1 MMRRLLADER
11 GQATVEFAVAL
22 PVLIIVATIAVN
34 ALLFFSNCAS
44 FDRVFSNAV
53 RVHATSPAY
62 GSGESEARASIA
74 RTLSDAFPDDNLEVA
89 VSTEDGGLGHTT
101 YTGTITF
108 KPTLFGLGLK
118 DSVFG
123 VSLPRLSHSASL
135 TVDPYKPG
143 VIT

>member
-1 MMRRLLADER
+1 MMRKLLADER

-44 FDRVFSNAV
+44 FDRVFCNAV

-62 GSGESEARASIA
+62 GSGESEARASIV
-74 RTLSDAFPDDNLEVA
+74 RTLSDAFPDDNLEVT

-108 KPTLFGLGLK
+108 EPTLFGLGLK

-143 VIT
+143 VIA